1 MKKNKIAS
9 IVAAV
14 SLLAT
19 PAFAG
24 KFNLAE
30 YKTVGV
36 APVLGSSAA
45 RGTFGAE
52 LAAQASGLTVSAA
65 KGAVASKAAGKG
77 FEGSGF
83 GFAGKA
89 QGSDVALMVISTTL
103 GMLPIL
109 LKLDAA
115 KAKAQAT
122 TIQELMP
129 KVEGRLAP
137 DVVKAINIALTAVQ
151 GDDMQTAVKALLVAM
166 AVAADSISKGNERAH
181 GYVAS
186 GIYAGIATVWAAAE
200 SQNTAL
206 GSIGAPLVTYLEQD
220 AALGG
225 ADRQVAAQ
233 MKIVAGEL
241 NSAAPSLDKIVAAI
255 GVMQNIKPD

>member
-1 MKKNKIAS
+1 MKNKIAS

-24 KFNLAE
+24 KFNLSE

-36 APVLGSSAA
+36 APVLSSSDA
-45 RGTFGAE
+45 RGVFGTE
-52 LAAQASGLTVSAA
+52 LAAQASGLSIGAD
-65 KGAVASKAAGKG
+65 KGAVAQKAAGKAL
-77 FEGSGF
+77 ENSGF

-89 QGSDVALMVISTTL
+89 QGSDVALLIISTTL
-103 GMLPIL
+103 GMLPVA

-115 KAKAQAT
+115 KAKANASQIQA
-122 TIQELMP
+122 LMP

-151 GDDMQTAVKALLVAM
+151 GDDIQTAVKALLVAM
-166 AVAADSISKGNERAH
+166 AVAADSIKKGNERAH
-181 GYVAS
+181 GYVAT
-186 GIYAGIATVWAAAE
+186 GIYAGIATVWAAAG

-206 GSIGAPLVTYLEQD
+206 GSLGAPLITYLEED
-220 AALGG
+220 AAMGG

-233 MKIVAGEL
+233 LKIVADEL
-241 NSAAPSLDKIVAAI
+241 NGSAPNLDKVVSAI
-255 GVMQNIKPD
+255 GVMQNVKPD

>member
-1 MKKNKIAS
+1 MKNTLAS

-24 KFNLAE
+24 KYNLAE

-45 RGTFGAE
+45 RGTFGSE
-52 LAAQASGLTVSAA
+52 LAAQASGLSVSAD
-65 KGAVASKAAGKG
+65 KGAAAAKAAGKG
-77 FEGSGF
+77 LDSSGF

-109 LKLDAA
+109 LKVDAA
-115 KAKAQAT
+115 KAKEKASQIQA
-122 TIQELMP
+122 LMP

-151 GDDMQTAVKALLVAM
+151 GEDAQTALKALIVAM
-166 AVAADSISKGNERAH
+166 AVAADSITKGNERAH
-181 GYVAS
+181 GYVAT
-186 GIYAGIATVWAAAE
+186 GIFAGVATMWAAAG

-206 GSIGAPLVTYLEQD
+206 GSLGAPLIAYLEQD
-220 AALGG
+220 AAMGG

-233 MKIVAGEL
+233 LKIVADEL
-241 NSAAPSLDKIVAAI
+241 NGSAPSLDKIIAAI